1 MIGKIILVVAVM
13 FFAGTP
19 ARAQEGVDCAKTCE
33 EGGREAL
40 EKCRANHPSEPDY
53 CPSDDGH
60 MADDCRKI
68 CSDRG
73 DKSPD
78 ELMKMLPPNYKD
90 VLEGK

>member
-1 MIGKIILVVAVM
+1 MIGKIILVVAAM
-13 FFAGTP
+13 FFAAAP
-19 ARAQEGVDCAKTCE
+19 AGAQEGFDCLKTCE

-40 EKCRANHPSEPDY
+40 EKCRANHPNDPNY

-60 MADDCRKI
+60 MAEDCRKI
-68 CSDRG
+68 CSDLA
-73 DKSPD
+73 DKGPD